1 MIDGVPIEKWTLPC
15 LRSQIAVVLQDVFL
29 FAGTI
34 ADNVRV
40 HADITDENIERALV
54 LSHADEFVNRLGG
67 IHAQVAERELIS
79 FARAIAHQPAILV
92 LDEATANI
100 DSKTE
105 LLVQRSIES
114 ISQGRTAIFIAHRL
128 STIRN
133 CDKIFVLDHGEV
145 IESGSHE
152 ELMAKNGAYA
162 KMVAGVEA

>member
-1 MIDGVPIEKWTLPC
+1 M
-15 LRSQIAVVLQDVFL
+15 
-29 FAGTI
+29 
-34 ADNVRV
+34 
-40 HADITDENIERALV
+40 
-54 LSHADEFVNRLGG
+54 
-67 IHAQVAERELIS
+67 
-79 FARAIAHQPAILV
+79 